1 VTREEQESIARAI
14 REAEDGTSGRIAVR
28 VIPDGLVD
36 AFARARREFYLT
48 GLNRHEHGNAALI
61 LVAPKA
67 RQFAVL
73 GDRALHERVGR
84 AFWDDVVRE
93 SRPYFARG
101 ETIEGIRY
109 AVGRIGTALHTHFA
123 AESEPS

>member
-1 VTREEQESIARAI
+1 VTRDEQESIARAI

-36 AFARARREFYLT
+36 AFARARHEFYQI
-48 GLNRHEHGNAALI
+48 GLNRHEHGNAAMI

-73 GDRALHERVGR
+73 GDRALHDRVGR

-93 SRPYFARG
+93 SRPYFAGG

-109 AVGRIGTALHTHFA
+109 AVGRIGTALHEHFGV
-123 AESEPS
+123 ESERS